1 MNPVRHSGKKETDI
15 PNKKKLCQYPHMSN
29 GMNKPLNGRVPAYR
43 AAITGHGSFA
53 PAKTLTNDDL
63 SEMVNTSD
71 EWITTRTGI
80 KVRHVTADNEST
92 AFLAT
97 EAAKKALAEANL
109 DAGDIELIIVATI
122 TPEMVFPST
131 ASFVQRAL
139 RAKRAW
145 VFDLA
150 AACSGFVYG
159 LSIVQQFIESGRIKN
174 ALVIGAETLTKITDW
189 TDRRSCILFG
199 DGAGAVVLERVDDGR
214 KGILYSTMSS
224 DGDRWEALNCQAY
237 GSRYPVSKELDDP
250 KKIYMQIKGREVYQQ
265 AIRRIV
271 ETVTN
276 CMNICELDIDDI
288 TMVISHQMNARIIES
303 ATKRLNLP
311 DEKVFIN
318 IAEYGNTSAASVPI
332 AFDECVRRGKIKRG
346 DIIILV
352 AFGAG
357 LTWGANVIEF

>member
-1 MNPVRHSGKKETDI
+1 MNNLKKGH
-15 PNKKKLCQYPHMSN
+15 L
-29 GMNKPLNGRVPAYR
+29 PAYR
-43 AAITGHGSFA
+43 AVIAGHGSFA
-53 PAKTLTNDDL
+53 PAKLLTNDEL
-63 SEMVNTSD
+63 SEMIDTSD

-80 KVRHVTADNEST
+80 KVRHITEDHEST

-97 EAAKKALAEANL
+97 EAAKRALAEA
-109 DAGDIELIIVATI
+109 DIDGRDIELIIVATI

-131 ASFVQRAL
+131 ASFVQRTL
-139 RAKRAW
+139 KAKKAW
-145 VFDLA
+145 VFDLS

-159 LSIVQQFIESGRIKN
+159 LSIVQQFIESGRLNN

-189 TDRRSCILFG
+189 TDRGSCILFG
-199 DGAGAVVLERVDDGR
+199 DGAGAVVLKRNEDGQ
-214 KGILYSTMSS
+214 KGILFSTMHS

-237 GSRYPVSKELDDP
+237 GSRYPVSRELEDP

-271 ETVTN
+271 ETVHE
-276 CMNICELDIDDI
+276 CLDVCDLRLDDLK
-288 TMVISHQMNARIIES
+288 MLVSHQMNARIIES
-303 ATKRLNLP
+303 AAKRLKLP
-311 DEKVFIN
+311 SEKVFIN
-318 IAEYGNTSAASVPI
+318 INEYGNTSAASVPI
-332 AFDECVRRGKIKRG
+332 AFDDCVRKGRIKRG

>member
-1 MNPVRHSGKKETDI
+1 MNNLT
-15 PNKKKLCQYPHMSN
+15 
-29 GMNKPLNGRVPAYR
+29 NGRPPAFR
-43 AAITGHGSFA
+43 AVIAGHGSFA
-53 PAKTLTNDDL
+53 PSRLLTNNELAD
-63 SEMVNTSD
+63 MVDTSD

-80 KVRHVTADNEST
+80 KVRHIASDNEST
-92 AFLAT
+92 ALLAT
-97 EAAKKALAEANL
+97 EAAKKALETANL
-109 DAGDIELIIVATI
+109 SPKEIELIIVATI

-139 RAKRAW
+139 QAKKAW

-150 AACSGFVYG
+150 AACSGFLYG

-189 TDRRSCILFG
+189 TDRSSCILFG
-199 DGAGAVVLERVDDGR
+199 DGAGAMVLERNRDGR
-214 KGILYSTMSS
+214 KGIVYSTMHS

-237 GSRYPVSKELDDP
+237 GSRYPVDKKLDDP
-250 KKIYMQIKGREVYQQ
+250 KKVYMQIKGREVYQQ

-271 ETVTN
+271 EVVKD
-276 CMNICELDIDDI
+276 CLKSCQLSLDDI
-288 TMVISHQMNARIIES
+288 QMMISHQMNARIIES
-303 ATKRLNLP
+303 ASKRLNLP
-311 DEKVFIN
+311 SEKVFIN
-318 IAEYGNTSAASVPI
+318 IGKFGNTSAASVPI
-332 AFDECVRRGKIKRG
+332 AFDECVRSGRIKRG

>member
-1 MNPVRHSGKKETDI
+1 MDNLTD
-15 PNKKKLCQYPHMSN
+15 
-29 GMNKPLNGRVPAYR
+29 GRPPAYR
-43 AAITGHGSFA
+43 AIITGHGSFA
-53 PAKTLTNDDL
+53 PEKTLTNDEL
-63 SEMVNTSD
+63 AKMVDTSD

-80 KVRHVTADNEST
+80 SVRHITTENEST

-97 EAAKKALAEANL
+97 EAAKRALAEANL
-109 DAGDIELIIVATI
+109 DAGDLELIVVATI

-139 RAKRAW
+139 GASNAW

-159 LSIVQQFIESGRIKN
+159 LSIVQQFIESGRLKN
-174 ALVIGAETLTKITDW
+174 ALVIGAETLSKITDW
-189 TDRRSCILFG
+189 TDRTSCILFG
-199 DGAGAVVLERVDDGR
+199 DGAGAVVLQRGDDGR
-214 KGILYSTMSS
+214 KGILYSTMHS

-237 GSRYPVSKELDDP
+237 GSRHPSSKALDDP

-271 ETVTN
+271 ETVN
-276 CMNICELDIDDI
+276 GCLEICGLTIDDI
-288 TMVISHQMNARIIES
+288 GMLISHQMNARIIES
-303 ATKRLNLP
+303 ASKRLNIP

-318 IAEYGNTSAASVPI
+318 IGEYGNTSAASVPI
-332 AFDECVRRGKIKRG
+332 AFDECVRKGRIKHG
-346 DIIILV
+346 DIVILV

-357 LTWGANVIEF
+357 LTWGANVIQF